1 MKLSSRLSVCAE
13 LITPGNVVADIGTDH
28 GHLPI
33 FLLQNQISPRVLA
46 ADLREKPL
54 QFARQNAA
62 MCGIRD
68 NIEFYLSDGLL
79 DIPRGAFRSVVCAGM
94 GGETIAHILEDAKD
108 LWTEDYQFVLQPQS
122 APYELRQFLGE
133 NGFQIIREKLAR
145 DGKFVYTVMDVRW
158 GGGKPFSPGQCYRPQ
173 GQVERQDG
181 LYEAHITR
189 IIRNLKMTVDG
200 LRKAA
205 QRDDQKLLHLEK
217 ALEELLTLEEAYA
230 NCI

>member
-33 FLLQNQISPRVLA
+33 YLLQNQISPLVLA

-62 MCGIRD
+62 LCGIQD
-68 NIEFYLSDGLL
+68 NIRFYLSDGLKE
-79 DIPRGAFRSVVCAGM
+79 IPRGEFRTVVCAGM
-94 GGETIAHILEDAKD
+94 GGETIAHILEAARD

-122 APYELRQFLGE
+122 TPYELRQFLGE
-133 NGFQIIREKLAR
+133 NGFRIQREKLAR

-173 GQVERQDG
+173 GQVERGDA

-189 IIRNLKMTVDG
+189 IIKNLHMTVEGMKKASQGDEEK
-200 LRKAA
+200 LR
-205 QRDDQKLLHLEK
+205 RLED
-217 ALEELLTLEEAYA
+217 ALKELLDLEAAYG